1 MAGPQELYYK
11 TTQRDGK
18 DFWTQT
24 IDYGRVCGT
33 GEIIRHPSSKVLD
46 PKDDATCLSISSTPG
61 DSLGSGGDEPRL
73 FVVRPVGEVAHFIAN
88 WYGTLALQ
96 VLEERPIAEAFGP
109 NGVEFLEFAES
120 VPKLSV
126 DEVRSLAQVYKP
138 LSDGIGV
145 KIGAATKD
153 TGVAAA
159 ALCSR
164 RLVLAGSIKWAA
176 RGVRI
181 DTAQPAALACVA
193 VAWAII
199 TRGLIPAE
207 YTDLLMQTWRKTFGA
222 DCA

>member
-1 MAGPQELYYK
+1 MAAPQELYYK
-11 TTQRDGK
+11 TTQADGK

-24 IDYGRVCGT
+24 IDYARVCGT
-33 GEIIRHPSSKVLD
+33 GEIVRHPSSKVLD
-46 PKDDATCLSISSTPG
+46 PKNDATYLSVSATPG
-61 DSLGSGGDEPRL
+61 DSLGSGGLDPRL
-73 FVVRPVGEVAHFIAN
+73 FLVKPVGEVVHILAS

-96 VLEERPIAEAFGP
+96 VVEERPIAEAFGP
-109 NGVEFLEFAES
+109 NGVEFLAFAES
-120 VPKLSV
+120 IPKLSFDKV
-126 DEVRSLAQVYKP
+126 HRLAHAYKP
-138 LSDGIGV
+138 LPDGMSI
-145 KIGAATKD
+145 KIRDATKD

-193 VAWAII
+193 VAWAIV

-207 YTDLLMQTWRKTFGA
+207 YADLLMEPWRKTFDYA
-222 DCA
+222 